1 MSYDLLIAKLK
12 GYGLDIGILNFLL
25 DYLSL
30 GKLRTKVGS
39 SYNKWSAVCRGIPQ
53 GSILG
58 PLLFNIFIKD
68 IFFLLKNQKFI
79 VSLMTMLYIRVEKIF
94 LTLKRILYVLWK
106 ILLKWFRLNS
116 LKTSPGKFKFKILR
130 DKTCYKHILKINS
143 TCV

>member
-1 MSYDLLIAKLK
+1 MIAKLK

-68 IFFLLKNQKFI
+68 IFFF
-79 VSLMTMLYIRVEKIF
+79 VEKSEIYSF
-94 LTLKRILYVLWK
+94 TDDNAVY
-106 ILLKWFRLNS
+106 
-116 LKTSPGKFKFKILR
+116 PCGKDLPN
-130 DKTCYKHILKINS
+130 L
-143 TCV
+143 